1 VSNSIQ
7 KATTPK
13 AKTDNFMLE
22 VSKRK
27 DSFARLLPSN
37 LKPEWFEAEVRVAV
51 ARTPRLMECDPV
63 SVFDAITTCAQL
75 GLSPSDRLGSA
86 YLIPYGQKC
95 TLVVG
100 YRGMVDLAYRSG
112 EVVSVG
118 AQVVHAN
125 DHFKAHEGFDL
136 QVEHE
141 RTEDE
146 PGPVYAWANTK
157 AGGTIK
163 VLMLRREVEPIKRA
177 ALAKKR
183 QGAPPTPW
191 ETNEEEMWK
200 KTALRRL
207 FKVSPLSPQ
216 KASALTKAL
225 EVEDAAWEDIPMDA
239 GAEDAP
245 TATGTAA
252 LKKTLAAKNK
262 AERIE
267 DAVTEQAEPTPA
279 WKDDAAMSE
288 MAKKQGL
295 PMSHPGAE
303 PPEPGSEG

>member
-1 VSNSIQ
+1 MSNAIQ

-13 AKTDNFMLE
+13 AKTDNFMME

-75 GLSPSDRLGSA
+75 GLSPSGRLGSA

-118 AQVVHAN
+118 AQVVHQN
-125 DHFKAHEGFDL
+125 DDFAAHEGFDL
-136 QVEHE
+136 QVTHR
-141 RTEDE
+141 RTEGE
-146 PGPVYAWANTK
+146 PGPLRAVYAWANTK

-183 QGAPPTPW
+183 SGAPPTPW

-225 EVEDAAWEDIPMDA
+225 EAEDAQWEDIPMDS
-239 GAEDAP
+239 GAEDVAP
-245 TATGTAA
+245 ATGTEG
-252 LKKTLAAKNK
+252 LKATLK
-262 AERIE
+262 
-267 DAVTEQAEPTPA
+267 
-279 WKDDAAMSE
+279 
-288 MAKKQGL
+288 AKKQAPPEDAATEPL
-295 PMSHPGAE
+295 PISHPDAQ
-303 PPEPGSEG
+303 PPEPGAEG